1 MMIDREHVFG
11 LRNEVGRDVRDI
23 TRKRGI
29 VYGYVGQRESELFLG
44 KKRRRAERVK
54 REGRERE
61 RERETREEKPLD
73 RRNGGRSKKVEAKMR
88 RRVSENVAENRGK

>member
-1 MMIDREHVFG
+1 MFG

-29 VYGYVGQRESELFLG
+29 VDRYVGQRESELFLG

-54 REGRERE
+54 REEGREKQGKRN
-61 RERETREEKPLD
+61 RW
-73 RRNGGRSKKVEAKMR
+73 NGGRSKKVEAKMR

>member
-29 VYGYVGQRESELFLG
+29 IDGYVGQRESELFLG
-44 KKRRRAERVK
+44 KKPRRAERVERK
-54 REGRERE
+54 GGGRERE
-61 RERETREEKPLD
+61 RNMGKETVGPKEWRKIEE
-73 RRNGGRSKKVEAKMR
+73 S
-88 RRVSENVAENRGK
+88 

>member
-61 RERETREEKPLD
+61 REKQGKRNRWTEGMAED
-73 RRNGGRSKKVEAKMR
+73 RRKLR
-88 RRVSENVAENRGK
+88 RK

>member
-29 VYGYVGQRESELFLG
+29 VDGYVGQRESELFLG

-54 REGRERE
+54 REEGREKQGKRNRWSE
-61 RERETREEKPLD
+61 GMAED
-73 RRNGGRSKKVEAKMR
+73 RRKLR
-88 RRVSENVAENRGK
+88 RK

>member
-29 VYGYVGQRESELFLG
+29 IDGYVGQRESELFLG
-44 KKRRRAERVK
+44 KKRRRAERVERK
-54 REGRERE
+54 GGGRERE
-61 RERETREEKPLD
+61 RKIWEEKPLG
-73 RRNGGRSKKVEAKMR
+73 RRNGERSKKVEAKMR
-88 RRVSENVAENRGK
+88 RI

>member
-29 VYGYVGQRESELFLG
+29 IDGYVGQRESELFLG
-44 KKRRRAERVK
+44 KKPRRAERVERK
-54 REGRERE
+54 GERE
-61 RERETREEKPLD
+61 REIWEEKPLG
-73 RRNGGRSKKVEAKMR
+73 RRNGERSKKVEAKMR
-88 RRVSENVAENRGK
+88 RI